1 MLIRRLCVGRWTG
14 EEIYNGYM
22 MKKYATVVIVVGLIV
37 VGIYFLGRKNQSR
50 KTLTENRISPTDIS
64 EITVEPI
71 KTKERGKIE
80 GKVCYPSS
88 FIPEGKILV
97 KNTATGEV
105 LSQDFRMEGQNQ
117 KFVMELA
124 EGKYVAAYQPNE
136 MEIMGFYSQCALEME
151 NCATPESHQL
161 KEIKVKPG
169 VTVEKV
175 DICDYYYQPEN
186 KPKW

>member
-1 MLIRRLCVGRWTG
+1 ME
-14 EEIYNGYM
+14 EEIYNVYM
-22 MKKYATVVIVVGLIV
+22 TKKYIAVVIIIV
-37 VGIYFLGRKNQSR
+37 ALVAAGIFWANPKDKSKQG
-50 KTLTENRISPTDIS
+50 LTEDKISSTEML
-64 EITVEPI
+64 EITMEPTEV
-71 KTKERGKIE
+71 KGKIE

-97 KNTATGEV
+97 KNTVTGEV

-124 EGKYVAAYQPNE
+124 EGKYMAAYQPNE
-136 MEIMGFYSQCALEME
+136 IEIMGFYSQCALEME
-151 NCATPESHQL
+151 NCATPESHRL
-161 KEIKVKPG
+161 KEIEVKPG